1 MSYKLF
7 SFVLTAALLFPALS
21 FLPHHKTEPPL
32 YRSKPYVAETSANPQ
47 LPSLRLYD
55 VNGTTTDLSY
65 FKGKKVFVNIWASWC
80 PPCRSE
86 MPSIEKLYQSVDT
99 GKVAFV
105 LISFDNRFETAKR
118 FVAGKNWH
126 LPIYYPA
133 GIIPDLFNVRGIPAT
148 FIFDEK
154 GELVQQIEG
163 GENYNTK
170 EYKTLLNGK

>member
-7 SFVLTAALLFPALS
+7 SFVLAAVLLFPALS
-21 FLPHHKTEPPL
+21 FLHHPKTEPLL
-32 YRSKPYVAETSANPQ
+32 YQSKPYAAKASANPQ
-47 LPSLRLYD
+47 LPSFRLYD
-55 VNGTTTDLSY
+55 VNGALTDLINL
-65 FKGKKVFVNIWASWC
+65 KGKKVFVNIWASWC

-86 MPSIEKLYQSVDT
+86 MPTIEKLYQSVDT

-105 LISFDNRFETAKR
+105 LIAFDNRFETAKR

-133 GIIPDLFNVRGIPAT
+133 GILPELFTVRHIPVT

-154 GELVQQIEG
+154 GELIQQIEG
-163 GENYNTK
+163 GEDYNTK
-170 EYKTLLNGK
+170 EYKALLN

>member
-7 SFVLTAALLFPALS
+7 SPVLMATLFFPALCLLPYAAKPS
-21 FLPHHKTEPPL
+21 FYPALLLAAKAP
-32 YRSKPYVAETSANPQ
+32 ANPQ
-47 LPSLRLYD
+47 LPSFRLYD
-55 VNGTTTDLSY
+55 VNNALTDLRT

-80 PPCRSE
+80 PPCRRE

-105 LISFDNRFETAKR
+105 LVAFDNRFETAKR
-118 FVAGKNWH
+118 FVAEKNWH

-133 GIIPDLFNVRGIPAT
+133 GILPDLFNVRGIPVT

-154 GELVQQIEG
+154 GELIQQIEG
-163 GENYNTK
+163 GEDYNTK
-170 EYKTLLNGK
+170 EFKALLN